1 MKSVACVV
9 CLWGVYG
16 LDPAEK
22 KLENCP
28 VVNRAVKE
36 VELLRFDPLPTFDR
50 VGNDVWLEENN
61 RKRDIHMQFSEV

>member
-1 MKSVACVV
+1 MKSVVCVV

-28 VVNRAVKE
+28 VVNCAVKE
-36 VELLRFDPLPTFDR
+36 VELLRFDPLPTFDG
-50 VGNDVWLEENN
+50 VGNDV
-61 RKRDIHMQFSEV
+61 